1 MNDTVLIT
9 GGSRGIGRAAAFA
22 MAEAGYRIALI
33 YRSRTAEAEETVR
46 LLRESGTDAECY
58 QCDITDFRAAEET
71 AEKIIRRF
79 GRIDV
84 LVNNA
89 GISQI
94 IPFTDITYSDWRNM
108 FDVNM
113 DGMYNCTKAV
123 IEHMISR
130 KRGRIINISSMWGIS
145 GASCEVHYSASKSA
159 VIGFT
164 RALAKEMGPSGITVN
179 CIAPGFIDTE
189 MNASL
194 GEDVIREII
203 NEIPAGRAGRPED
216 VAAAVVFLASEGAS
230 YITGQ
235 VLSVDGGIM

>member
-1 MNDTVLIT
+1 MNKTALIT
-9 GGSRGIGRAAAFA
+9 GGSRGIGRAIARALA
-22 MAEAGYRIALI
+22 RSGYRIAVI
-33 YRSRTAEAEETVR
+33 YRSRIEEAER
-46 LLRESGTDAECY
+46 LAAELRESGTDAECY
-58 QCDITDFRAAEET
+58 RCDISDQAEVMKTVE
-71 AEKIIRRF
+71 EVLRRF
-79 GRIDV
+79 VKIDV

-94 IPFTDITYSDWRNM
+94 IPFTDISEEDWKRM
-108 FDVNM
+108 FDVNIN
-113 DGMYNCTKAV
+113 GMYNCSKAV
-123 IEHMISR
+123 MPHMISR
-130 KRGRIINISSMWGIS
+130 KYGRIINISSMWGIS

-164 RALAKEMGPSGITVN
+164 KALAKEMGPSGITVN

-194 GEDVIREII
+194 EPEIVERLI
-203 NEIPAGRAGRPED
+203 DEIPAGRAGRPED
-216 VAAAVVFLASEGAS
+216 VAEAAVFFASEGAS